1 MVYFG
6 DIGERSMTMIG
17 YFQRNGATRCAADA
31 NP

>member
-6 DIGERSMTMIG
+6 DIGERSMTMIE
-17 YFQRNGATRCAADA
+17 YFQRNGASRCAPDT